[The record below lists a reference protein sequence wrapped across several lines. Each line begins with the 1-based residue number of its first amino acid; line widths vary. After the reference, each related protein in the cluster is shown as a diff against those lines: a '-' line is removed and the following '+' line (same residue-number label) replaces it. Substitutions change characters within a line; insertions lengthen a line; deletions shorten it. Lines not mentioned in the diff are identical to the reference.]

1 MWGRIGKLLRREG
14 ADPSVS
20 TKFYRAVVQ
29 VVLLFGAETW
39 MLSAPMAKK
48 LEGVH
53 MGFLRQVTRLK
64 AKRLK
69 DGSWQ
74 KVASDRVLQGA
85 GTQPLQTYI
94 GRRQATVAEWVALRP
109 IFEVYAK
116 ETGYEGGGRLREPWW
131 RQAAAEKQLRATLE
145 DILVAAMEWRRQEP
159 SRRGGGEGVEEESDS
174 ESNG

>member
-1 MWGRIGKLLRREG
+1 
-14 ADPSVS
+14 
-20 TKFYRAVVQ
+20 
-29 VVLLFGAETW
+29 

-131 RQAAAEKQLRATLE
+131 RQTAAEKQLRATLE
-145 DILVAAMEWRRQEP
+145 DILVAAMERRRQEP